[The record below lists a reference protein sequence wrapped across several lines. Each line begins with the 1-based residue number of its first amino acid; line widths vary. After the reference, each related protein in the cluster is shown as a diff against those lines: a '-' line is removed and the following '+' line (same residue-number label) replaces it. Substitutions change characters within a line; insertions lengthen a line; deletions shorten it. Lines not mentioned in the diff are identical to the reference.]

1 MVVAPEQ
8 EKPLVPDA
16 PVGGAPP
23 EALVSNETEVKADL
37 AKLEGYIE
45 QIEQQ
50 KGNAVT
56 DDAGSQI
63 LTPAGDDQV
72 TITLPLTEE
81 QVKEGLHHKIIDA
94 FRWLAEWCEVIIKKA
109 HAVGVRVVYRKY
121 GSY

>member
-1 MVVAPEQ
+1 MVAAQEQ

-16 PVGGAPP
+16 PVGGVPP

-56 DDAGSQI
+56 DDAGLPI

-72 TITLPLTEE
+72 IITLPLTEE

-94 FRWLAEWCEVIIKKA
+94 FRWLAEWCVVIVKKA
-109 HAVGVRVVYRKY
+109 HHVGIRVIYKK
-121 GSY
+121 